1 MLTILSFLKKLLSWI
16 MVLSVLY
23 LSHEGVQVF
32 INEIRSM
39 NDIDIVK
46 QIRGIYGAFIIITI
60 SILAITKIIF
70 KTRISADAFFFAFSM
85 LAILALAFKGN
96 DDAASFV
103 ILSYLSMS
111 VLIILI
117 EKYFESK
124 LKVNRIGWV
133 YGAYGGLR
141 AAKTP
146 QIDEVLNNTNTA
158 SNDSNFTEGSK
169 DSGS

>member
-85 LAILALAFKGN
+85 LAIATVEHLKGRN
-96 DDAASFV
+96 ITINNED
-103 ILSYLSMS
+103 ILNISS
-111 VLIILI
+111 
-117 EKYFESK
+117 
-124 LKVNRIGWV
+124 
-133 YGAYGGLR
+133 
-141 AAKTP
+141 
-146 QIDEVLNNTNTA
+146 
-158 SNDSNFTEGSK
+158 
-169 DSGS
+169 